1 VHERWLIIGHG
12 SVGGSLVKRLQAR
25 GGAPWVYDPKPR
37 VAVPEA
43 DGAVRV
49 TRGPVEGVDYVA
61 TCVPPAASA
70 AAAQFVRDNVPGKPP
85 VFDWT
90 SALPATKREAA
101 STVLGSWVDI
111 ALLDS
116 LDKDDELAL
125 LAISG
130 PEAAELKNTLERL
143 AFEVVVV
150 GPEVG
155 QAAQTKLVRSLFM
168 KGLEALLME
177 ARSIATQL
185 DASGTTWKSI
195 ERNLGRTFASFAD
208 LLVVTDA
215 THAAR
220 RGAEIKEAVEFVRD
234 QGFEPVIAA
243 AAGEALSRLGDLWSS
258 VGPEVTSSG
267 PGPVLLRAVD
277 AFSDGRRTAVSS
289 QTQPR
294 P

>member
-1 VHERWLIIGHG
+1 VQEKWLILGHG

-25 GGAPWVYDPKPR
+25 GGASCVYDPKPR
-37 VAVPEA
+37 VAVPE
-43 DGAVRV
+43 GTGVVRV
-49 TRGPVEGVDYVA
+49 TRGPIEDVDYVA
-61 TCVPPAASA
+61 ACVPPAASA
-70 AAAQFVRDNVPGKPP
+70 TAARFVRDNVAGKPP

-125 LAISG
+125 VAISG
-130 PEAAELKNTLERL
+130 PSAADLRSALERL

-168 KGLEALLME
+168 KGLEALVME
-177 ARSIATQL
+177 ARAIASQL
-185 DASGTTWKSI
+185 DASGTSWQSI
-195 ERNLGRTFASFAD
+195 ERNLGRTFGSFAD

-220 RGAEIKEAVEFVRD
+220 RSAEIKEAVEFARE
-234 QGFEPVIAA
+234 QGFEPAIASA
-243 AAGEALSRLGDLWSS
+243 SGDALSRLGDLWGRM
-258 VGPEVTSSG
+258 GPDLAGSG
-267 PGPVLLRAVD
+267 PGPVLRQAVD
-277 AFSDGRRTAVSS
+277 AFSRDRGASATPGSD
-289 QTQPR
+289 PR
-294 P
+294 S